1 MLFYWLFYVLDN
13 KVQNLYN
20 SILHKEIAELNNFFN
35 IVILYDYLQL
45 DKDKDKHLLI
55 GFDIK
60 LNLIEILYNVLD
72 DKKIR
77 VFHAMKCTEKYL
89 KLVNR

>member
-1 MLFYWLFYVLDN
+1 MYIDVRYSKSAFKHVT
-13 KVQNLYN
+13 
-20 SILHKEIAELNNFFN
+20 KEDINHALLNA
-35 IVILYDYLQL
+35 IYDDML

-60 LNLIEILYNVLD
+60 LNLLEILYNVLD
-72 DKKIR
+72 DEKIR

-89 KLVNR
+89 KLVNK

>member
-1 MLFYWLFYVLDN
+1 LRPLRLHDLRTIEV
-13 KVQNLYN
+13 VQ
-20 SILHKEIAELNNFFN
+20 EEFTT
-35 IVILYDYLQL
+35 
-45 DKDKDKHLLI
+45 KHLLI

-72 DKKIR
+72 DEKIR

>member
-1 MLFYWLFYVLDN
+1 LRPLRLHDLRTIEV
-13 KVQNLYN
+13 VQ
-20 SILHKEIAELNNFFN
+20 AEFTT
-35 IVILYDYLQL
+35 
-45 DKDKDKHLLI
+45 KHLLI

-72 DKKIR
+72 DEKIR